1 MAQFLFDDR
10 MDAGDRLASRL
21 LSRYGHG
28 SDIVVL
34 ALPRGGV
41 PVALPVARA
50 LRAPLDVFVV
60 RKLGVPGQEELAM
73 GAVAHGGVRVLNDS
87 VVKTLGIPQAVIDGV
102 AEREQAEIERR
113 EREYRGERP
122 YPQLRG
128 RTVVLVDDGL
138 ATGASM
144 RAAVRALRQFDP
156 SRIVVAV
163 PVSAPDTC
171 AKLAREVDEVICAET
186 PETFAAV
193 GEWYRDFQ
201 QTTDAEV
208 RHLLRQAAS

>member
-1 MAQFLFDDR
+1 
-10 MDAGDRLASRL
+10 
-21 LSRYGHG
+21 
-28 SDIVVL
+28 
-34 ALPRGGV
+34 
-41 PVALPVARA
+41 
-50 LRAPLDVFVV
+50 
-60 RKLGVPGQEELAM
+60 
-73 GAVAHGGVRVLNDS
+73 
-87 VVKTLGIPQAVIDGV
+87 
-102 AEREQAEIERR
+102 
-113 EREYRGERP
+113 
-122 YPQLRG
+122 
-128 RTVVLVDDGL
+128 
-138 ATGASM
+138 M
-144 RAAVRALRQFDP
+144 RAAVRALREFDP